1 MAEDSLSVTTPSL
14 PKGGG
19 AIQSIGKGWGAVGSS
34 GAANCGLPLPLS
46 AGRGY
51 GPSLSLGYSSAAGNG
66 LFGLG
71 WSLNLGCIARRT
83 SKGVPTYTDEDVI
96 VGPSGDVW
104 LAERNEQ
111 GVPVVTRIT
120 QQNIAYDVTRHFA
133 RAEGAFDHIEHWRPT
148 PAKSTDPLDPG
159 FWRVLSAD
167 GSQSVFGLRAS
178 SRSTDPNNPFRV
190 GEWLLEETMNAHG
203 EHVLYE
209 YKPEDEVGLAP
220 EHPRDFIAQ
229 CYLSRVRYGNF
240 QAHDALYL
248 WDENTLAQAQWHF
261 DLVFDYGERAVG
273 LTEKPTY
280 EEEGVW
286 PVRSDPHSSFAYGF
300 ELGNLRLCRQVL
312 MFHHFPDEWDESPL
326 LVQRLLLNYETSP
339 LSYSCLVAAHMIA
352 YADDGSA
359 EFRPPVE
366 FTYSAFQVQEQH
378 FTEFESM
385 PGLNDGQQYQLLDL
399 YGEGM
404 PGVLYRR
411 DDSWLYREPMRADSV
426 DANQVKYGPWQ
437 QLPVHPV
444 ADSTKPVQQS
454 LTDLT
459 GDGKL
464 DWIVAQP
471 GLSGFFTL
479 NPDRTWSRFAT
490 FAAFPQEFFHPQGQM
505 ADLIGA
511 GLSDLALIG
520 TRSVRL
526 YANRREAGFSGA
538 SDVAHN
544 PTTDDGTPIDDQLP
558 LLSDS
563 RSEVVAFSDLLG
575 TGQQH
580 LVRIRHNEVRCWPNL
595 GRGNFG
601 QGFLLPCPQ
610 FAQYADFD
618 ASRILLA
625 DLDGSGAADILYL
638 TSQTIDIYMN
648 QCGNAFAARHSVAW
662 PDGVRYDSTC
672 QVSTA
677 DLQGLGCSSLIFTS
691 PHMTPRH
698 WRCDFVKAKPYML
711 VETNNNMGAVGT
723 VSFRSSAQEWLDEKQ
738 ALLAAKKPAV
748 SYVPF
753 PMHVVTQQTQ
763 LDEIT
768 GNRLTQ
774 HFQYRLGFYDGV
786 EREVRGFGLLIQTDT
801 EAAHNEETPL
811 GYTAPRLTKTWF
823 HTGRYPEPAPEGYDL
838 RDTQAHALGPTLLSR
853 YRAET
858 LEAGDVQHYDDLIE
872 VPTEA
877 QLREVA
883 RTLSGSPLRVEVFG
897 REEADGQAILYSVQ
911 HNRYLVRELMPQD
924 LERRQPYASML
935 ALSLESISYQYDSAT
950 NEYEDFDPL
959 CQHSI
964 GLRWDAFGSST
975 HAVVIDYAR
984 RKIAED
990 VPPFSDEHQ
999 QRWWQA
1005 AHDAAQQFYYLNE
1018 SLGQVI
1024 HLTTRDAWRLGLP
1037 YLSRSNALVLPA
1049 SELSPKTLGYETLLD
1064 TVSGP
1069 LRPRPER
1076 VLTGQAV
1083 QRYKDCEDGQA
1094 AFTALADFTET
1105 AELDETALAAY
1116 DRVFSDRED
1125 LYQRLEELGYVRMP
1139 LILPHDGEFLW
1150 AVRSGFAT
1158 YGTAAQFYNIVEF
1171 RPTLSHGLTTVTYD
1185 PYHLAPLS
1193 VTTPDGCK
1201 TVATYDYR
1209 TLQPWRIVDPNQ
1221 NTQEAMF
1228 DAFGQLRAT
1237 SFFGTELGEAIGF
1250 DPISTFETIIKDPGT
1265 AIEAPKEA
1273 IQNAASVSVYDAFS
1287 WMGRVSETL
1296 RNDKVWMSE
1305 HMASGDVM
1313 PSGHLC
1319 ARARARVSENLQW
1332 RLLVQEASRE
1342 PVHSAAL
1349 VADRYPGDTDQQI
1362 RISLACFDG
1371 FGRTLQ
1377 SKQKVEDGY
1386 AYAVDDQGNLI
1397 IENAKPVEV
1406 QGVPRWRVS
1415 ERVEYNN
1422 KGLAIRVYQPY
1433 FADKHR
1439 YINDE
1444 SFREFGYS
1452 NHQFYDS
1459 LSRPTDTFTAR
1470 GGWRRQTYMTW
1481 YTISE
1486 DENDLDQEVPQAPL
1500 KALLLAQL
1508 RNRSK

>member
-1 MAEDSLSVTTPSL
+1 MAEDSLSVSTPSL

-71 WSLNLGCIARRT
+71 WALNLGYVARRT

-104 LAERNEQ
+104 LAERYAHGE
-111 GVPVVTRIT
+111 PVVERIT
-120 QQNIAYDVTRHFA
+120 RQSIAYDVTRHYA
-133 RAEGAFDHIEHWRPT
+133 RAEGAFDRIEHWRPA
-148 PAKSTDPLDPG
+148 PVKLTDPLDPG
-159 FWRVLSAD
+159 FWLVYSAD
-167 GSQSVFGLRAS
+167 GSQSVFGLRPG
-178 SRSTDPNNPFRV
+178 SRSTDPENPLRV
-190 GEWLLEETMNAHG
+190 GEWLLDETMNAHG

-209 YKPEDEVGLAP
+209 YKSEDEEGLAP
-220 EHPRDFIAQ
+220 DHPRNFIAQ
-229 CYLSRVRYGNF
+229 CYLNRVRYGNF
-240 QAHDALYL
+240 EAHDALYL
-248 WDENTLAQAQWHF
+248 WDEQTLNAAQWHF
-261 DLVFDYGERAVG
+261 DLVLDYGERTVE

-280 EEEGVW
+280 EEETVW

-312 MFHHFPDEWDESPL
+312 MFHHFPGEWDESPR
-326 LVQRLLLNYETSP
+326 LVQRLLMNYETSP
-339 LSYSCLVAAHMIA
+339 LSYNCLVAAHFIA
-352 YADDGSA
+352 YADDGTA

-366 FTYSAFQVQEQH
+366 FTYSSFQLQDQH

-404 PGVLYRR
+404 PGVLSRR
-411 DDSWLYREPMRADSV
+411 DDSWLYREPMRAESGGAD
-426 DANQVKYGPWQ
+426 QVEYGPWQ
-437 QLPVHPV
+437 QLPKHPV
-444 ADSTKPVQQS
+444 ADSAKPVQQS

-526 YANRREAGFSGA
+526 YANRREAGFSA
-538 SDVAHN
+538 ALDVVH
-544 PTTDDGTPIDDQLP
+544 PLPDDNLP

-563 RSEVVAFSDLLG
+563 RTEVVAFSDLLG

-595 GRGNFG
+595 GRGHFG
-601 QGFLLPCPQ
+601 KSFLLPCPQ

-618 ASRILLA
+618 TSRILLA

-648 QCGNAFAARHSVAW
+648 QCGNGFADKQSLPW
-662 PDGVRYDSTC
+662 PEGVRYDNTC

-691 PHMTPRH
+691 PHMSPRH
-698 WRCDFVKAKPYML
+698 WRCDFVQAKPYML
-711 VETNNNMGAVGT
+711 AETNNNMGAVGT
-723 VSFRSSAQEWLDEKQ
+723 VSYRSSAQEWLDEKQ
-738 ALLAAKKPAV
+738 ALLAAEKPAV
-748 SYVPF
+748 SYLPF

-774 HFQYRLGFYDGV
+774 HFQYRQGFYDGL

-801 EAAHNEETPL
+801 EAVDNEVAPL
-811 GYTAPRLTKTWF
+811 GYTAPTRTKTWF
-823 HTGRYPEPAPEGYDL
+823 HTGRYPELAPEGYDL
-838 RDTQAHALGPTLLSR
+838 RDADARPSGPTLLSR

-858 LEAGDVQHYDDLIE
+858 LDDGEIQHHDDLIE
-872 VPTEA
+872 VPAEA

-897 REEADGQAILYSVQ
+897 LEDADGQDVLYSVQ
-911 HNRYLVRELMPQD
+911 HNRYLVRELIPQD
-924 LERRQPYASML
+924 LEHRQPYASML
-935 ALSLESISYQYDSAT
+935 ALPLESISYQYDSAT
-950 NEYEDFDPL
+950 NKAKVFDPL
-959 CQHSI
+959 CQHNI

-975 HAVVIDYAR
+975 QAVVIDYAR
-984 RKIAED
+984 RKTHGD
-990 VPPFSDEHQ
+990 LPPFDDEHQ

-1005 AHDAAQQFYYLNE
+1005 AHDDAQQFYYVNE
-1018 SLGQVI
+1018 SRAQAI
-1024 HLTTRDAWRLGLP
+1024 HLTTRDAWRLDLP
-1037 YLSRSNALVLPA
+1037 YLSRSNALVLPP
-1049 SELSPKTLGYETLLD
+1049 SELSPETLRYEALLD
-1064 TVSGP
+1064 AADGP

-1083 QRYKDCEDGQA
+1083 QRYTDCEDGDATLA
-1094 AFTALADFTET
+1094 ALVAFTET
-1105 AELDETALAAY
+1105 AELDETALGAY
-1116 DRVFSDRED
+1116 DRKYPDRD
-1125 LYQRLEELGYVRMP
+1125 KLYERLDELGYVHMP
-1139 LILPHDGEFLW
+1139 LFLPSDGEALW
-1150 AVRSGFAT
+1150 SVRRGFAT
-1158 YGTAAQFYNIVEF
+1158 YGTAAQFYNILEF

-1185 PYHLAPLS
+1185 PYFLAPLS
-1193 VTTPDGCK
+1193 VTTPDGCS

-1221 NTQEAMF
+1221 NTQEVLF
-1228 DAFGQLRAT
+1228 DAFGQLRAS
-1237 SFFGTELGEAIGF
+1237 SFYGTELGEAIGF
-1250 DPISTFETIIKDPGT
+1250 DPISTFETSIKDPGA
-1265 AIEAPKEA
+1265 AIESPRDA
-1273 IQNAASVSVYDAFS
+1273 IKNAASASVYDAFS
-1287 WMGRVSETL
+1287 WMGRVPETL
-1296 RNDKVWMSE
+1296 RSNKAWMSE
-1305 HMASGDVM
+1305 HVASGDVM

-1319 ARARARVSENLQW
+1319 ARARISDNPEW
-1332 RLLVQEASRE
+1332 HLLTQEASRE
-1342 PVHSAAL
+1342 PVHSAVL
-1349 VADRYPGDTDQQI
+1349 VADRYPGDAAQQI

-1386 AYAVDDQGNLI
+1386 AYAVDDEGNLI
-1397 IENAKPVEV
+1397 IENGKPIQLQDVS
-1406 QGVPRWRVS
+1406 RWRVS

-1422 KGLAIRVYQPY
+1422 KGLAVRVYQPY

-1452 NHQFYDS
+1452 DQQFYDS
-1459 LSRPTDTFTAR
+1459 LGRPTDIFTAR
-1470 GGWRRQTYMTW
+1470 GGWRRQTYLTW

-1500 KALLLAQL
+1500 KAALLAQL
-1508 RNRSK
+1508 RGRIK